1 MLGMH
6 MGKVPTAAGKDN
18 VVEHDTQYW
27 LERINR
33 ASAIANSESG
43 LLDRALARRILDA
56 TDRVAR
62 ERDEAGAPR
71 DELYITYEPKVL
83 TAAGMKA
90 SVLHVGRSS
99 QDILSTQRTAILRD
113 ETLEFAAGLEDVIG
127 DLLALAERHV
137 DTIVPSYTNGVAAQ
151 PTSYAHHLL
160 GIAASL
166 LRVRER
172 LSECHTRFNMCAM
185 GATVLNGTGWP
196 LDRDA
201 MAAALGFPRPVEN
214 ALDATS
220 LAPVDMPL
228 EVASALA
235 AAAVRIGSMVDD
247 IMVQYAQPRPWIILQ
262 EGGEN
267 TYVSSAMPQKRN
279 PGLMNN
285 CREDCSDV
293 IGEMNAA
300 FLRAHNVVPGMID
313 GKRVEKNAR
322 MMKTAMT
329 MLTRFRK
336 VLAALTINPARALEE
351 LNSDW
356 TASQEIA
363 DRLMRDHGLPFRI
376 GHHMASRMVGWAR
389 ANNVLPLEFPYAQMR
404 RIYRE
409 EVSEE
414 YPEGPAELPMSEEE
428 FRAALDPRSI
438 VAARRTAGS
447 ASPAEVRKM
456 LEADAGRLAA
466 RRAER
471 EAEEARVAKA
481 LEDLDEAFRKLL

>member
-1 MLGMH
+1 M
-6 MGKVPTAAGKDN
+6 KKD
-18 VVEHDTQYW
+18 EFFW
-27 LERINR
+27 LNAVNR
-33 ASAIANSESG
+33 ATVVTG
-43 LLDRALARRILDA
+43 LRNGQFGEDLARRA
-56 TDRVAR
+56 
-62 ERDEAGAPR
+62 
-71 DELYITYEPKVL
+71 
-83 TAAGMKA
+83 AAGIAAVEAMGEADPALRVKSYIAWEPLLIKA
-90 SVLHVGRSS
+90 AGQGVTAIHAGRSS

-356 TASQEIA
+356 TASQKS
-363 DRLMRDHGLPFRI
+363 P
-376 GHHMASRMVGWAR
+376 
-389 ANNVLPLEFPYAQMR
+389 
-404 RIYRE
+404 
-409 EVSEE
+409 
-414 YPEGPAELPMSEEE
+414 
-428 FRAALDPRSI
+428 
-438 VAARRTAGS
+438 TA
-447 ASPAEVRKM
+447 
-456 LEADAGRLAA
+456 
-466 RRAER
+466 
-471 EAEEARVAKA
+471 
-481 LEDLDEAFRKLL
+481 

>member
-1 MLGMH
+1 M
-6 MGKVPTAAGKDN
+6 KKD
-18 VVEHDTQYW
+18 EFFW
-27 LERINR
+27 LNAVNR
-33 ASAIANSESG
+33 ATVVTG
-43 LLDRALARRILDA
+43 LRNGQFGEDLARRA
-56 TDRVAR
+56 
-62 ERDEAGAPR
+62 
-71 DELYITYEPKVL
+71 
-83 TAAGMKA
+83 AAGIAAVEAMGEADPALRVKSYIAWESLLIKA
-90 SVLHVGRSS
+90 AGQGVTAIHAGRSS

-267 TYVSSAMPQKRN
+267 TYVSSAMPQQRN
-279 PGLMNN
+279 TGLMNN
-285 CREDCSDV
+285 CGAACSAV
-293 IGEMNAA
+293 IG
-300 FLRAHNVVPGMID
+300 
-313 GKRVEKNAR
+313 
-322 MMKTAMT
+322 
-329 MLTRFRK
+329 
-336 VLAALTINPARALEE
+336 
-351 LNSDW
+351 
-356 TASQEIA
+356 
-363 DRLMRDHGLPFRI
+363 
-376 GHHMASRMVGWAR
+376 
-389 ANNVLPLEFPYAQMR
+389 
-404 RIYRE
+404 
-409 EVSEE
+409 
-414 YPEGPAELPMSEEE
+414 
-428 FRAALDPRSI
+428 
-438 VAARRTAGS
+438 
-447 ASPAEVRKM
+447 
-456 LEADAGRLAA
+456 
-466 RRAER
+466 
-471 EAEEARVAKA
+471 
-481 LEDLDEAFRKLL
+481 

>member
-1 MLGMH
+1 M
-6 MGKVPTAAGKDN
+6 KKD
-18 VVEHDTQYW
+18 EFFW
-27 LERINR
+27 LNAVNR
-33 ASAIANSESG
+33 ATVVTG
-43 LLDRALARRILDA
+43 LRNGQFGEDLARRA
-56 TDRVAR
+56 
-62 ERDEAGAPR
+62 
-71 DELYITYEPKVL
+71 
-83 TAAGMKA
+83 AAGIAAVEAMGEADPALRVKSYIAWEPLLIKA
-90 SVLHVGRSS
+90 AGQGVTAIHAGRSS

-313 GKRVEKNAR
+313 GKRPGNRRPPDAR
-322 MMKTAMT
+322 PRSAVSHRPPHGEPHGR
-329 MLTRFRK
+329 LGPRQQR
-336 VLAALTINPARALEE
+336 APARIPLCADAPHLPRGGLRGIPRRPRRASDERGGIPRRARPEE
-351 LNSDW
+351 HRRRPPHRR
-356 TASQEIA
+356 Q
-363 DRLMRDHGLPFRI
+363 RL
-376 GHHMASRMVGWAR
+376 
-389 ANNVLPLEFPYAQMR
+389 
-404 RIYRE
+404 
-409 EVSEE
+409 
-414 YPEGPAELPMSEEE
+414 
-428 FRAALDPRSI
+428 
-438 VAARRTAGS
+438 ARRG
-447 ASPAEVRKM
+447 E
-456 LEADAGRLAA
+456 EDA
-466 RRAER
+466 
-471 EAEEARVAKA
+471 
-481 LEDLDEAFRKLL
+481 